1 MKKHKIRK
9 DRVEL
14 LAEIAVGL
22 VYGAIFGGGAAFILF
37 AILAACGVKL

>member
-14 LAEIAVGL
+14 LAEMAVGL
-22 VYGAIFGGGAAFILF
+22 VYVTLFGGGAAFILL
-37 AILAACGVKL
+37 AVLAACGIKI